1 MRIVLFELFGI
12 QIKSYGLMIAIGII
26 VAATLLIREGNK
38 RNIDEDSLLNLIIF
52 IRREFQ

>member
-26 VAATLLIREGNK
+26 VAASIKVKREDMMKIRYLI
-38 RNIDEDSLLNLIIF
+38 
-52 IRREFQ
+52 

>member
-26 VAATLLIREGNK
+26 VAA
-38 RNIDEDSLLNLIIF
+38 SIF
-52 IRREFQ
+52 INKGKKEDMMKIRYLI

>member
-26 VAATLLIREGNK
+26 VAASIGTIYSNGDKGHNK
-38 RNIDEDSLLNLIIF
+38 RS
-52 IRREFQ
+52 